1 MGMKKRYLNTKNNFP
16 NGMWREYIHL
26 LSSTS
31 TIINRTRKNIYTLKI
46 ITKTSYEKSYEK

>member
-31 TIINRTRKNIYTLKI
+31 TIINRTRKNINTLKI